1 MNERP
6 KVVNPYG
13 RPNDSFGYA
22 VYSCVAFATP
32 GQQQEVQSLR
42 DAVKAQRSMMPAHVT
57 VKGTFCE
64 IPSLDRIK
72 ALVKQVADATPAFDA
87 EFAGGIV
94 PGPAYDTG
102 EGWAGVV
109 VRKTP
114 PLVDL
119 HGRLCDTLTA
129 VTTNAYGPERGD
141 DYHPHITV
149 IHEPLPELKQLG
161 RELVAKT
168 KLTGSGFPVRE
179 VWLMGHVGP
188 PYRGRWAQIESF
200 SLNSRAGG

>member
-1 MNERP
+1 MTTSQPRIVSPYNRP
-6 KVVNPYG
+6 
-13 RPNDSFGYA
+13 DDQFGYS
-22 VYSCVAFATP
+22 VYGCVAFATP
-32 GQQQEVQSLR
+32 GQQQEVQALR
-42 DAVKAQRSMMPAHVT
+42 DAVKTQRSMMPAHVT

-72 ALVKQVADATPAFDA
+72 ALVKQVAGATPAFDA

-94 PGPAYDTG
+94 PGLAYDTG
-102 EGWAGVV
+102 EGWAGVM
-109 VRKTP
+109 VRRTP

-119 HGRLCDTLTA
+119 HGRLCDTLAA
-129 VTTNAYGPERGD
+129 VTTNAYGQERGD

-168 KLTGSGFPVRE
+168 KLTGSGFPVGE
-179 VWLMGHVGP
+179 IWLMGHVGP
-188 PYRGRWAQIESF
+188 PYRGRWTPIESF
-200 SLNSRAGG
+200 KLKT